1 MKVGVEPDLELARA
15 SKLEVDPVHGG
26 FKVTTGASIIR
37 NVGWSVGLS
46 VRRKKLCVEKI
57 Q

>member
-1 MKVGVEPDLELARA
+1 MKVGVEPDLELARE

-26 FKVTTGASIIR
+26 FKVSTGASIIR